1 MSNMPDITKR
11 KVSLQIPIKTI
22 LKLDSMATA
31 SGLSR
36 NEVASAILDR
46 GTSHV
51 ELTDED
57 IAKFE
62 DEVRRNRATFG
73 GLTND

>member
-1 MSNMPDITKR
+1 MSNMPAIDKR

-22 LKLDSMATA
+22 LKVDRMASA

-46 GTSHV
+46 GTAHI

-57 IAKFE
+57 LEKFE
-62 DEVRRNRATFG
+62 EEVRRNRNARMHA
-73 GLTND
+73 

>member
-1 MSNMPDITKR
+1 MSNMPDVTKR

-22 LKLDSMATA
+22 LKVDRMATA

-46 GTSHV
+46 GTSHI

-57 IAKFE
+57 LAKFE
-62 DEVRRNRATFG
+62 EEVRRNRNARMHA
-73 GLTND
+73 

>member
-11 KVSLQIPIKTI
+11 KVSLQIPIKTV
-22 LKLDSMATA
+22 LKVDRMAAA

-46 GTSHV
+46 GTAQV

-57 IAKFE
+57 LALFE
-62 DEVRRNRATFG
+62 EEVRRNRNARMHA
-73 GLTND
+73 

>member
-1 MSNMPDITKR
+1 MSNMPDVTKR

-22 LKLDSMATA
+22 LKMDNMAKA

-46 GTSHV
+46 GTAGV
-51 ELTDED
+51 QLTEED
-57 IAKFE
+57 LAKFN
-62 DEVRRNRATFG
+62 DEVRRNQNARMHA
-73 GLTND
+73 

>member
-1 MSNMPDITKR
+1 MSNMPAIDKR

-22 LKLDSMATA
+22 LKVDRMAEA

-46 GTSHV
+46 GTKHI

-57 IAKFE
+57 LLKFE
-62 DEVRRNRATFG
+62 EEVRRNRNARMHA
-73 GLTND
+73 

>member
-1 MSNMPDITKR
+1 MIFLGGFMKE
-11 KVSLQIPIKTI
+11 KPIKTI
-22 LKLDSMATA
+22 LKVDRMASA

-46 GTSHV
+46 GTAHI

-57 IAKFE
+57 LAKFE
-62 DEVRRNRATFG
+62 EEVRRNRDARMHS
-73 GLTND
+73 

>member
-1 MSNMPDITKR
+1 MSNMPDVTKR

-22 LKLDSMATA
+22 LKMDRMASA

-46 GTSHV
+46 GTAHV
-51 ELTDED
+51 ALTDED
-57 IAKFE
+57 LAMFE
-62 DEVRRNRATFG
+62 DEVRRNRDARMHA
-73 GLTND
+73 

>member
-1 MSNMPDITKR
+1 MSNMPDVTKR

-22 LKLDSMATA
+22 LKMDNMAKA

-46 GTSHV
+46 GTAGV
-51 ELTDED
+51 QLTEED
-57 IAKFE
+57 LEKFN
-62 DEVRRNRATFG
+62 DEVRRNQNARMHA
-73 GLTND
+73 

>member
-11 KVSLQIPIKTI
+11 KVSLQLPIKTI
-22 LKLDSMATA
+22 LKMDRMANA

-36 NEVASAILDR
+36 NEVATAILDR
-46 GTSHV
+46 GTASV

-57 IAKFE
+57 LAKFE
-62 DEVRRNRATFG
+62 EEVRRNRDAR
-73 GLTND
+73 NHA

>member
-1 MSNMPDITKR
+1 MSNMPDVTKR

-36 NEVASAILDR
+36 NEVAAAILDR

-57 IAKFE
+57 LAKFDE
-62 DEVRRNRATFG
+62 EVRRNRDARMHS
-73 GLTND
+73 